1 MTAPQD
7 TSGNASLLKSKTRHK
22 NSSPSIR
29 KSRVLIRKA
38 VSITLVFVCLIAWV
52 ENEQKEDKLQ
62 ATNQPPSQT
71 KTDKL
76 ITNNSPINTSTEIA
90 NSEEKKRTDSSDRK
104 CKYNLLLIS
113 EIICLFSDLKL
124 LAPTQ
129 NIAVIVS
136 AFLFAWDTSDRK
148 KQLERQAWQ
157 LIDGAQGS
165 ETSGARRQAIEE
177 LHEEKSDITGLD
189 ADGADLRGIDLSG
202 ANLEGA
208 SFKNAILERANFAK
222 ANLKDANFTGANLKG
237 ADLRGAILLD
247 ADLTGA
253 DLKRLHTKDKNDKE
267 IQITTKLQ
275 GARLRRAKLNNTE
288 LHYTEFGEYNG
299 ENTDLSH
306 AQFRKANI
314 CFVSFKKTNIQGAF
328 LGGATTGEDELKI
341 EIISQADNYEKAF
354 YSQSF
359 LDKYSKKIGS
369 LKKDKHYEEQL
380 QLNISKIRYLKLL
393 NDKLNDKDN
402 ISSLNLIELLN
413 SLNLI
418 ELLNLLEY
426 ILVKSTENTNKNN
439 DTNNSTFN
447 VIVSLKNKLTHLNM
461 LVDSAQQEVLLT
473 ENKKMELDNRE
484 KQLREKSN
492 ERKSEGEEI
501 DTYIAQMQKDEE

>member
-7 TSGNASLLKSKTRHK
+7 TSRNASLLKSKTRQK
-22 NSSPSIR
+22 KSSPSIR
-29 KSRVLIRKA
+29 KSRIQIIKA
-38 VSITLVFVCLIAWV
+38 VSITLIFVGLIAWG

-62 ATNQPPSQT
+62 TTNQPLSQT
-71 KTDKL
+71 KTDKST
-76 ITNNSPINTSTEIA
+76 TNNSPNNTATEIA

-104 CKYNLLLIS
+104 CKYNLFLIS

-136 AFLFAWDTSDRK
+136 AFLFVWDTSDRK

-157 LIDGAQGS
+157 LIDGAQGA

-177 LHEEKSDITGLD
+177 LYEEGSDITGLD
-189 ADGADLRGIDLSG
+189 ADGADLRGINLSG

-208 SFKNAILERANFAK
+208 SFKKALLQEANFEGAILTGAK
-222 ANLKDANFTGANLKG
+222 FTGSNLQG

-253 DLKRLHTKDKNDKE
+253 DLKRLHRRDKNDKE

-275 GARLRRAKLNNTE
+275 GAKLRRAKLNNTE
-288 LHYTEFGEYNG
+288 LYYTEFGEYNG
-299 ENTDLSH
+299 KTTDLSH

-314 CFVSFKKTNIQGAF
+314 SCVDFKNTNIEGAF
-328 LGGATTGEDELKI
+328 FGGATTGEDELTI

-369 LKKDKHYEEQL
+369 LKKDKHYEEEL

-393 NDKLNDKDN
+393 NDKDN
-402 ISSLNLIELLN
+402 IS

-426 ILVKSTENTNKNN
+426 ILVESTENTSKNN
-439 DTNNSTFN
+439 DTNKSTFN
-447 VIVSLKNKLTHLNM
+447 VIVSLKNKLTDLNM
-461 LVDSAQQEVLLT
+461 LVDSAQQEVLLA
-473 ENKKMELDNRE
+473 EDKKMELDNRE
-484 KQLREKSN
+484 KQIREKSN

-501 DTYIAQMQKDEE
+501 DRYIAQMQKDED